1 MVNQRNYYQVT
12 ICPQKLSRKSRLAHG
27 MLLRTVKEFKS
38 VGLDTVYNIEVEGD
52 HSYILNG
59 AVVHNCQAFSIA
71 GLRGGLDDERGA
83 LTLKYVELANAID
96 DKRAESFL
104 KPAVIVW
111 ENVPGVLSSADNAF
125 GCFLA
130 GLAGEDAPFERV
142 IDLNQEKV
150 TRSGG
155 GMAKPVC
162 HAPKVATVW
171 LYLWT
176 AAKGGW
182 RIL

>member
-111 ENVPGVLSSADNAF
+111 ENVPESCHRQITPSDVSLPDWLEKMRHLN
-125 GCFLA
+125 
-130 GLAGEDAPFERV
+130 RV
-142 IDLNQEKV
+142 IDLNQEK
-150 TRSGG
+150 
-155 GMAKPVC
+155 
-162 HAPKVATVW
+162 
-171 LYLWT
+171 
-176 AAKGGW
+176 
-182 RIL
+182 

>member
-1 MVNQRNYYQVT
+1 MVNQRDYYQVT

-111 ENVPGVLSSADNAF
+111 ENVPESCHWQITPSDVSLPDWLEKMCHLNGDRPESGKSNAF
-125 GCFLA
+125 WRWDGKTGCHVPKWPQC
-130 GLAGEDAPFERV
+130 GCIYGPQRKVAGE
-142 IDLNQEKV
+142 
-150 TRSGG
+150 S
-155 GMAKPVC
+155 
-162 HAPKVATVW
+162 
-171 LYLWT
+171 
-176 AAKGGW
+176 
-182 RIL
+182 